1 MVQVAITELKSGL
14 SRYLQQ
20 ARGGQTVVITS
31 HDRPVARIVGV
42 AATDASGV
50 QRLLCSGAATWS
62 GRKPELV
69 PPLPLATQAGA
80 TQSLSDIVI
89 VIEDRG

>member
-1 MVQVAITELKSGL
+1 MVHVAIHELKSGL

-20 ARGGQTVVITS
+20 ARAGQTVVVTS

-42 AATDASGV
+42 VPADASGV
-50 QRLLCSGAATWS
+50 ERLLCSGAATWS
-62 GRKPELV
+62 GRKPEL
-69 PPLPLATQAGA
+69 LPLLALSALSGA
-80 TQSLSDIVI
+80 SQSLSLS